1 MDSRR
6 FDTGVYARRL
16 TAAAAATADAGLAGL
31 VITPGYDLRY
41 LVGSRAQTFER
52 LTALVLPAAGEPTI
66 VVPRLELASLNESA
80 ITELGLTVRDWVDGD
95 DPYRL
100 VGDALGGAPAAAAVT
115 DSMPALHLLP
125 LAGVLG
131 VLPVLA
137 TDVMR
142 GLRMVKQPAEIDALR
157 KAGAAIDRVHARV
170 PEFLVPGRTEADV
183 AADIAEAIVAEGH
196 SEVAFVIV
204 GSGPHGADP
213 HHGYSDREL
222 QVGDIVVVDIGGSY
236 EPGYHSDSTRT
247 YSIGE
252 PSSDVAQQYSTLQ
265 RAQRAAFDAVRP
277 GVTAEQVDAAARDVL
292 VEAGLGEY
300 FVHRTGHGIGL
311 SVHEEPYI
319 VAGNDLTLAAGM
331 AFSIEPGIYFP
342 GRWGARVEDIVIV
355 TEDGA
360 LSVNNRPHELIVV
373 PGLADRPFGRGVARI
388 HRGEAVGSQ
397 MRLAADGG
405 ERLPV
410 GLQGLHVLG
419 VCRAD
424 RVVEFLGRG
433 ELAEHPRHQR
443 AARKAIGRF
452 LSVPA
457 RAV

>member
-1 MDSRR
+1 LLWTNSGRHNNSTFGQADGAVSLADMDSDR
-6 FDTGVYARRL
+6 FDATVYARRL
-16 TAAAAATADAGLAGL
+16 AAAAAATTGAGLAGL

-41 LVGSRAQTFER
+41 LIGSRAQTFER
-52 LTALVLPAAGEPTI
+52 LTALVLPASGDPTV
-66 VVPRLELASLNESA
+66 VVPRMELASLKGSA
-80 ITELGLTVRDWVDGD
+80 VAELDLAVRDWVDGD
-95 DPYRL
+95 DPYES
-100 VGDALGGAPAAAAVT
+100 VSAALGGAPAATAVT

-137 TDVMR
+137 TDVLR
-142 GLRMVKQPAEIDALR
+142 GLRMIKDASEIDALH
-157 KAGAAIDRVHARV
+157 KAGSAIDRVHARV
-170 PEFLVPGRTEADV
+170 PEFLIPGRTEADV

-196 SEVAFVIV
+196 SEVAFIIV

-213 HHGYSDREL
+213 HHSYSDREL
-222 QVGDIVVVDIGGSY
+222 QVGDIVVVDIGGAY

-252 PSSDVAQQYSTLQ
+252 PRPDVARQYSILQ

-292 VEAGLGEY
+292 AEAGLAEF

-319 VAGNDLTLAAGM
+319 ITGNDLPLAAGM

-342 GRWGARVEDIVIV
+342 GHWGARVEDIVVV

-360 LSVNNRPHELIVV
+360 LAVNNRPHELIVV
-373 PGLADRPFGRGVARI
+373 P
-388 HRGEAVGSQ
+388 
-397 MRLAADGG
+397 
-405 ERLPV
+405 
-410 GLQGLHVLG
+410 
-419 VCRAD
+419 
-424 RVVEFLGRG
+424 
-433 ELAEHPRHQR
+433 
-443 AARKAIGRF
+443 
-452 LSVPA
+452 VP
-457 RAV
+457 

>member
-6 FDTGVYARRL
+6 FDAGVYARRL
-16 TAAAAATADAGLAGL
+16 ATAAVATAEAGLTGL

-52 LTALVLPAAGEPTI
+52 LTALVLPVSGDPTV
-66 VVPRLELASLNESA
+66 VVPRLELASLKGSA
-80 ITELGLTVRDWVDGD
+80 VTELGLPVRDWVDGE
-95 DPYRL
+95 DPYQL
-100 VGDALGGAPAAAAVT
+100 VSAALGGGAAATAVT

-125 LAGVLG
+125 LATVLG
-131 VLPVLA
+131 VLPILA
-137 TDVMR
+137 TDVLR
-142 GLRMVKQPAEIDALR
+142 GLRMVKEECEIDALR

-170 PEFLVPGRTEADV
+170 PEFLRPGRTEADV

-196 SEVAFVIV
+196 SEVAFIIV
-204 GSGPHGADP
+204 GSGPHAADP
-213 HHGYSDREL
+213 HHSYSDREL
-222 QVGDIVVVDIGGSY
+222 RMGDIVVVDIGGAY

-252 PSSDVAQQYSTLQ
+252 PRPDVAQQYSVLQ

-292 VEAGLGEY
+292 AEAGLAEA

-319 VAGNDLTLAAGM
+319 VAGNDLPLTAGM

-342 GRWGARVEDIVIV
+342 GRWGARIEDIVVV

-360 LSVNNRPHELIVV
+360 LAVNSRPHGLIVV
-373 PGLADRPFGRGVARI
+373 PVR
-388 HRGEAVGSQ
+388 
-397 MRLAADGG
+397 
-405 ERLPV
+405 
-410 GLQGLHVLG
+410 
-419 VCRAD
+419 
-424 RVVEFLGRG
+424 
-433 ELAEHPRHQR
+433 
-443 AARKAIGRF
+443 
-452 LSVPA
+452 
-457 RAV
+457 